1 PCGAIPEPNFTSI
14 QVPAQ
19 VEYSHHRNDLAPQ
32 TPVNPKLELVLVPLG
47 ELILAGTRSIL
58 GLRYI
63 KLRLEEWSRNAPT
76 VYSER
81 KHQVGVQEH
90 LLVGQIEI
98 QAVAGR
104 TPTGGFLFLTI
115 NREFLERAQAKV
127 LDERLCELFW
137 R

>member
-1 PCGAIPEPNFTSI
+1 
-14 QVPAQ
+14 
-19 VEYSHHRNDLAPQ
+19 
-32 TPVNPKLELVLVPLG
+32 
-47 ELILAGTRSIL
+47 
-58 GLRYI
+58 
-63 KLRLEEWSRNAPT
+63 
-76 VYSER
+76 R

-137 R
+137 RRALHKELGNAYRPIEYAHVCPVTVVPSRGRRITRALATGQARPSGDKNQRSGDSTSRCDAEPCRN